1 MDEADLEGL
10 MARYQA
16 GEAQAFDA
24 LYRAISPRIYAF
36 LVQSTRDRVTADDL
50 LQEVFV
56 NIHRARATYRTGAP
70 VLPWVYAI
78 ARHAAVNRARS
89 ATRRARHE
97 EVREDVAEL
106 AGPAPVEDPAAE
118 DPRIDAIRAA
128 LDGLPASQREVVL
141 MLKVSGLSLAE
152 VARAT
157 GSTVGAVKLRA
168 HRAYQSIRKKL
179 NVRKAPAGAR
189 ANDDDEDAA

>member
-1 MDEADLEGL
+1 MDEADLEAL
-10 MARYQA
+10 MSRYQA

-36 LVQSTRDRVTADDL
+36 LVRSTRDRVVADDL

-78 ARHAAVNRARS
+78 ARHAAASRARS
-89 ATRRARHE
+89 AGRRARRE
-97 EVREDVAEL
+97 EFREDIAEL
-106 AGPAPVEDPAAE
+106 AGPAPVDGAAAE
-118 DPRIDAIRAA
+118 DPRIDGIRAA

-152 VARAT
+152 VAKAT
-157 GSTVGAVKLRA
+157 GSTVGAVKLKA
-168 HRAYQSIRKKL
+168 HRAYETIRRKL
-179 NVRKAPAGAR
+179 GVRKTPAASR
-189 ANDDDEDAA
+189 AADDEDAA